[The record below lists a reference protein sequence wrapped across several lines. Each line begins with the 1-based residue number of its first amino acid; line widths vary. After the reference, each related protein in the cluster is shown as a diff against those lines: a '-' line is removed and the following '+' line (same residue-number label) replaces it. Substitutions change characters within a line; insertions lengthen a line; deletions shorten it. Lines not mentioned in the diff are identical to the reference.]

1 MYIDRYLI
9 IKDCWINHSYIDI
22 FVVMNVKQ
30 QFLFYCSDRSLSFRA
45 FDGTWRSSNVTGDDE
60 CSKRSTNSTLLEH
73 VKRALGNRNFH
84 EKWIDEHVKQWYE
97 HVFLTARPILLSS
110 SRSRP
115 CSSCMSSPRRKLSPC
130 SLLRMHTRR
139 FERALF
145 PHQSL
150 VFFFL
155 SYFTLFLLT
164 NISSFQSV
172 RIRLDGRVFRTEE
185 TSIDEF
191 ASKIATVRR
200 NGAFVVGPNAISL
213 VTFFLSFCL
222 RKVR

>member
-1 MYIDRYLI
+1 MVRA
-9 IKDCWINHSYIDI
+9 
-22 FVVMNVKQ
+22 
-30 QFLFYCSDRSLSFRA
+30 RLSH
-45 FDGTWRSSNVTGDDE
+45 
-60 CSKRSTNSTLLEH
+60 CSTNLVIVVPIQAMLELHVVSSKETVTLLITSNAH
-73 VKRALGNRNFH
+73 TTIRARTF
-84 EKWIDEHVKQWYE
+84 
-97 HVFLTARPILLSS
+97 
-110 SRSRP
+110 
-115 CSSCMSSPRRKLSPC
+115 SSPVTC
-130 SLLRMHTRR
+130 
-139 FERALF
+139 
-145 PHQSL
+145 
-150 VFFFL
+150 FFFL

-164 NISSFQSV
+164 IFNISSFQSV

>member
-1 MYIDRYLI
+1 MVRA
-9 IKDCWINHSYIDI
+9 
-22 FVVMNVKQ
+22 
-30 QFLFYCSDRSLSFRA
+30 RLSH
-45 FDGTWRSSNVTGDDE
+45 
-60 CSKRSTNSTLLEH
+60 CSTNLVIVVPIQAMLELHVVSSKETVTLLITSNAH
-73 VKRALGNRNFH
+73 TTIRARTF
-84 EKWIDEHVKQWYE
+84 
-97 HVFLTARPILLSS
+97 
-110 SRSRP
+110 
-115 CSSCMSSPRRKLSPC
+115 SSPVTC
-130 SLLRMHTRR
+130 
-139 FERALF
+139 
-145 PHQSL
+145 
-150 VFFFL
+150 FFFLL

-185 TSIDEF
+185 ISIDEF

>member
-1 MYIDRYLI
+1 MNARNDQQIV
-9 IKDCWINHSYIDI
+9 HSWNMSKGHLAIVI
-22 FVVMNVKQ
+22 STKSESMSTSNNGTSTSF
-30 QFLFYCSDRSLSFRA
+30 SLLDQSCYRRPDPGHARA
-45 FDGTWRSSNVTGDDE
+45 ACR
-60 CSKRSTNSTLLEH
+60 LLE
-73 VKRALGNRNFH
+73 GNCHLAHYFECTH
-84 EKWIDEHVKQWYE
+84 DDSSAHF
-97 HVFLTARPILLSS
+97 FLTSHL
-110 SRSRP
+110 
-115 CSSCMSSPRRKLSPC
+115 
-130 SLLRMHTRR
+130 
-139 FERALF
+139 
-145 PHQSL
+145 
-150 VFFFL
+150 FFFFLL

-164 NISSFQSV
+164 IFNISSFQSV

>member
-1 MYIDRYLI
+1 MVRA
-9 IKDCWINHSYIDI
+9 
-22 FVVMNVKQ
+22 
-30 QFLFYCSDRSLSFRA
+30 RLSH
-45 FDGTWRSSNVTGDDE
+45 
-60 CSKRSTNSTLLEH
+60 CSTNLVIVVPIQAMLELHVVSSKETVTLLITSNAH
-73 VKRALGNRNFH
+73 TTIRARTF
-84 EKWIDEHVKQWYE
+84 
-97 HVFLTARPILLSS
+97 
-110 SRSRP
+110 
-115 CSSCMSSPRRKLSPC
+115 SSPVTC
-130 SLLRMHTRR
+130 
-139 FERALF
+139 
-145 PHQSL
+145 
-150 VFFFL
+150 FFFL

-185 TSIDEF
+185 ISIDEF

>member
-1 MYIDRYLI
+1 MVRA
-9 IKDCWINHSYIDI
+9 
-22 FVVMNVKQ
+22 
-30 QFLFYCSDRSLSFRA
+30 RLSH
-45 FDGTWRSSNVTGDDE
+45 
-60 CSKRSTNSTLLEH
+60 CSTNLVIVVPIQAMLELHVVSSKETVTLLITSNAH
-73 VKRALGNRNFH
+73 TTIRARTF
-84 EKWIDEHVKQWYE
+84 
-97 HVFLTARPILLSS
+97 
-110 SRSRP
+110 
-115 CSSCMSSPRRKLSPC
+115 SSPVTC
-130 SLLRMHTRR
+130 
-139 FERALF
+139 
-145 PHQSL
+145 
-150 VFFFL
+150 FFFL